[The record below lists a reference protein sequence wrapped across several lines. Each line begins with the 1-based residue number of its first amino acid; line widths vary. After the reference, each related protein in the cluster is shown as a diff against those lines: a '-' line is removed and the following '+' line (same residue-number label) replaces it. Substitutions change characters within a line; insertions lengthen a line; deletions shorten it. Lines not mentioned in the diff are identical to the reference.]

1 MTNNV
6 LTEYYFS
13 DGNKIILLDRL
24 GMENL
29 YGKIECARNIYLL
42 DMYGAT
48 IWQVSSD
55 FDFDFDFDF
64 EGNPFTSLTLCD
76 DGGIIAYRWDGG
88 NYTINDKTGIAT
100 PVILMK

>member
-55 FDFDFDFDF
+55 FDF

-76 DGGIIAYRWDGG
+76 DGRIIAYRWDGG